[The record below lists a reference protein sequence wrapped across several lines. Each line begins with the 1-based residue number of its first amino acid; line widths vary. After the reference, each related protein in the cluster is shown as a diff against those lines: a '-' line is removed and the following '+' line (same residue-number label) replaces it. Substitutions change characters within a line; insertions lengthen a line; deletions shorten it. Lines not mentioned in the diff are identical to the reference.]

1 MTSVRRNFGHP
12 LATFR
17 PSMGPIRRIAFVGF
31 AGAAGTAVTAFLLKG
46 RSLLTIVQLLVGMA
60 VLFAALVP
68 LLGAFLWPLALS
80 VYTEGIRGRSY
91 WGRRVFIPWA
101 EVAGISAKTSGGM
114 RFLIVKAG
122 AGGPDIWTVPDVVSR
137 AEFQRL
143 ISGLAGPASP
153 LRLEPMPAA

>member
-114 RFLIVKAG
+114 RFL
-122 AGGPDIWTVPDVVSR
+122 
-137 AEFQRL
+137 
-143 ISGLAGPASP
+143 
-153 LRLEPMPAA
+153 